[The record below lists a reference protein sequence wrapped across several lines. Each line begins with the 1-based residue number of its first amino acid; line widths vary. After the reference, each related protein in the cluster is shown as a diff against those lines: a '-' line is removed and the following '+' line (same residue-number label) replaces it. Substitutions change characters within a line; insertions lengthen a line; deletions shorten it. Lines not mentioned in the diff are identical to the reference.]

1 MKVRIEFPPD
11 LAKERAEEAKDWQPG
26 QPMIWEAEEY
36 NVKET
41 VKKVGED
48 VVLKT
53 PHTEVVL
60 HKDEIE
66 RIRQL
71 FK

>member
-11 LAKERAEEAKDWQPG
+11 LAKEKAEEAKDWQPG

-41 VKKVGED
+41 ITRKGED
-48 VVLKT
+48 IVLKT

-60 HKDEIE
+60 HKDEVEKIMH
-66 RIRQL
+66 L
-71 FK
+71 FE